1 MASVI
6 GGLLSGETSFPNR
19 KPKQDLETKRQ
30 AIAERVWEVKKTTG
44 WKLRSVVAD
53 VAKEM
58 RCSVGTIWS
67 AWGEFGDTLARGEAL
82 SEKYDLDALVAA
94 MKAAGSQFGKL
105 PDEYVKMLENI
116 QRDCLDMQKPDR
128 SK

>member
-1 MASVI
+1 
-6 GGLLSGETSFPNR
+6 
-19 KPKQDLETKRQ
+19 LETKRQ